1 MELRLKLLAASVA
14 LTCVQIANADDDI
27 RWNGYLNVV
36 GGILKD
42 QPLSDDSGQ
51 DQHPGYG
58 SYEDNFTFDPET
70 SAALQASKR
79 LDDKTQVTAQIYAEG
94 SGDGAYSAKMKWL
107 YLTYDPTDTSSF
119 RIGKLASPFYFFSDF
134 IRVGMAYNWVSPPS
148 EIYLGDLATTGV
160 DYIYRDFLGD
170 EIEYSLEAM
179 VGNNKSSVEGAVI
192 DSNNQATLV
201 VSGTMSGWLTLRLAY
216 TSATSTLTI
225 DALDADTLVDEQL
238 GGVLPEDT
246 RDEVKVLLAEKLDLN
261 ELKVSYITTGLK
273 MDLDPWQVI
282 AEYSRSSTDSYLTGG
297 TDAWYVCGGYRF
309 DWGVIQLTY
318 ADSDPELDDDAKD
331 DLDLQLGAVPLPEYV
346 AAQLGTNI
354 SGATLSTRHSI
365 SAGVRVNTSRNTAL
379 KFEITKL
386 EEEATIPDEERGIG
400 DNLLFRT
407 ALNVTF

>member
-14 LTCVQIANADDDI
+14 LACVQIANADDDI

-42 QPLSDDSGQ
+42 EPLSDDSGK
-51 DQHPGYG
+51 DQHPGFG
-58 SYEDNFTFDPET
+58 NYEDNFTFDPET

-79 LDDKTQVTAQIYAEG
+79 LDDQTQVTAQIYAEG

-119 RIGKLASPFYFFSDF
+119 RIGKLATPLYYFSDF
-134 IRVGMAYNWVSPPS
+134 VRVGMAYNWVSPPS
-148 EIYLGDLATTGV
+148 EMYLGDLATTGI

-170 EIEYSLEAM
+170 EIEYSFEAM
-179 VGNNKSSVEGAVI
+179 AGNNKSSVEGAVV
-192 DSNNQATLV
+192 DSDNQITLV
-201 VSGTMSGWLTLRLAY
+201 MTGTMSGWLTFRLAY

-331 DLDLQLGAVPLPEYV
+331 DLDVQLGAVPLPEYV

-386 EEEATIPDEERGIG
+386 EEEATIPDEVRGIG